1 MRQESL
7 KLHWPNH
14 VGLNTVPEQ
23 PYPKRQYLSVIRRDL
38 GLNTGRGRGL
48 RRLYKSVEALSRSNV
63 PILRG
68 FNLRDN
74 LKDPEWEAGICAG
87 AY

>member
-38 GLNTGRGRGL
+38 GLNTGHGRGL

-74 LKDPEWEAGICAG
+74 LKDPG